1 MPSPVLPDLA
11 RVPCPLC
18 PGETSLE
25 IALRLE
31 LEAESEVVF
40 AACPACHRMYEVAPG
55 GAMSLE
61 TGHRPGL
68 RLFPVRCPQCL
79 AAGYAVTYTV
89 PELDAESYVLLTC
102 RECHH
107 TFQQE
112 PDRGQE
118 SGHGGG
124 ITTQTPDP
132 AEA

>member
-18 PGETSLE
+18 PEEASLE

-31 LEAESEVVF
+31 LEAEAEVVF
-40 AACPACHRMYEVAPG
+40 AACPACHRMYEVTPG

-68 RLFPVRCPQCL
+68 KLFPVRCPQCL
-79 AAGYAVTYTV
+79 AAGYAVTYAV
-89 PELDAESYVLLTC
+89 PDLDAESYVLLTC

-107 TFQQE
+107 TFRQE
-112 PDRGQE
+112 PGEEGD
-118 SGHGGG
+118 SGSGEGTPTG
-124 ITTQTPDP
+124 ITDP
-132 AEA
+132 ARA